1 MSSTAPTATRQG
13 ADFEVRLPVFEGP
26 LQLLLHL
33 VESRQVDLMTVPL
46 ADIADAYVGHLASHA
61 VDPAQLAD
69 FVAVAAQLILLKSR
83 HLLPGDP
90 GLAPTAA
97 GDDDVDEEQ
106 LRRRLIAYRALRDA
120 AAALGRLDG
129 ASPAYAREPRESDL
143 PEAPP
148 VALDPSLLVAAL
160 EALAQIQEPVPPQ
173 PEVVPREVTIGEQ
186 IARLRAALGAT
197 GSLVLQGLLAGSRS
211 RTEAAVTFMATLE
224 LARRREVR
232 VEQRSLFGPIV
243 VERLSGPDA

>member
-1 MSSTAPTATRQG
+1 MTGVAPADSPRG

-33 VESRQVDLMTVPL
+33 VESRQLDLLNVPL

-90 GLAPTAA
+90 GQVSSAV

-120 AAALGRLDG
+120 AAALARLDG
-129 ASPAYAREPRESDL
+129 RSPAYAREPRESDL
-143 PEAPP
+143 PEAQS
-148 VALDPSLLVAAL
+148 AAMDPSLLVVAL
-160 EALAQIQEPVPPQ
+160 EALAHIQEPLPPP

-186 IARLRAALGAT
+186 IERLRAALGAT
-197 GSLVLQGLLAGSRS
+197 GSLVLQGLLAASRS

-243 VERLSGPDA
+243 VERLSGPDG